1 MTTIKLSFRNI
12 KKSFKDYA
20 IYFFTLILGVA
31 IFYVFNSIESQTV
44 LLDVTNS
51 THKVIDLMTNM
62 LSGASVFVAFIL
74 GFLIIYASRFLIKRR
89 NKEFGIYMLLGM
101 SKRKISMILFF
112 ETILIGII
120 SLAVGLGLG
129 VLLSQ
134 LMSMLV
140 ANMFEADMT
149 KYEFIFSSQACIKT
163 IIYFGIM
170 YVIVML
176 FNTVNIGKCKLID
189 LIQTNKK
196 SEKVKMK
203 NPMLCTIVFIISA
216 IALGYAYYM
225 VTGGI
230 NETIKPPED
239 IFKPIV
245 IGAVS
250 TFFIFWSLSGLIL
263 KIVTSMKN
271 LYVKGLNTFT
281 FRQLSSKI
289 NSTVFSMTIISLML
303 FVTICV
309 LSSALS
315 LKNSMTAN
323 LDELAPAD
331 IQLEKRVLNEDWLDQ
346 GYNEEQIKNS
356 KLSIREILEKFD
368 FNIDSYLEESVEYN
382 LYQTEELTFGDT
394 LGDNWETIKNTYTS
408 LIPYNVPYNVADD
421 IMTISDYNK
430 VAKFYGNEEYT
441 INEDEYIIVADY
453 DSMIEIRNVA
463 LKDNQEI
470 TVFGHTL
477 KPKYNE
483 CQYGFVE
490 MASNHI
496 NSGIIIVPDD
506 IVDDNYI
513 VYNSIIGNY
522 YTDSLDE
529 QREIQEQIKNLVNN
543 PISLEYNL
551 PSINSKVD
559 ISEAS
564 IGTGALVTFLG
575 LYLGIVFLIA
585 SVAILALKEL
595 TESTDNKERY
605 NMLRKLGADEKMINK
620 SLFRQIAIFFMFPLL
635 IAIIHSIF
643 GITFCSYIIE
653 TFGNEQLLPSII
665 MTAIFIVVFYGGYFL
680 ITYLSSK
687 NIIKENR
694 NAREY

>member
-44 LLDVTNS
+44 LIEVTES
-51 THKVIDLMTNM
+51 TYEVIDMMTTM
-62 LSGASVFVAFIL
+62 ISAASVFVAFIL
-74 GFLIIYASRFLIKRR
+74 GFLIIYASRFLMKRR

-112 ETILIGII
+112 ETILIGVI
-120 SLAVGLGLG
+120 SLVVGLGLG
-129 VLLSQ
+129 ILLSQ

-149 KYEFIFSSQACIKT
+149 KYQFIFSQDACIKT
-163 IIYFGIM
+163 LIYFGIM

-176 FNTVNIGKCKLID
+176 FNAINVGKCKLID
-189 LIQTNKK
+189 LIQTSRK
-196 SEKVKMK
+196 SETVKMK
-203 NPMLCTIVFIISA
+203 NPLFCVIVFILAA

-225 VTGGI
+225 VTAGI
-230 NETIKPPED
+230 KESIKTPQD
-239 IFKPIV
+239 IIKPIV
-245 IGAVS
+245 IGTIS
-250 TFFIFWSLSGLIL
+250 TFLIFWSLSGLIL
-263 KIVTSMKN
+263 KAVMSMKN
-271 LYVKGLNTFT
+271 LYVKGLNAFT

-289 NSTVFSMTIISLML
+289 NTTVFSMTIISLML

-331 IQLEKRVLNEDWLDQ
+331 IQLTISVKDDDWLDQ
-346 GYNEEQIKNS
+346 GYNEKQIETS
-356 KLSIREILEKFD
+356 KLGVRKTLEAFD
-368 FNIDSYLEESVEYN
+368 FNIDDYFKEYVEYN
-382 LYQTEELTFGDT
+382 LYTTSSLTLGDT
-394 LGDNWETIKNTYTS
+394 LGSKINTVKMMYKS
-408 LIPYNVPYNVADD
+408 LIPYETPEQ
-421 IMTISDYNK
+421 IIKISDYNRI
-430 VAKFYGNEEYT
+430 AKLYGNKEYT
-441 INEDEYIIVADY
+441 LNENEYIIIADY
-453 DSMIEIRNVA
+453 DNMAQIRNVA
-463 LKDNQEI
+463 LKNNEKI
-470 TVFGHTL
+470 TVFNHEL
-477 KPKYNE
+477 VPKFDE

-490 MASNHI
+490 ISSSHI
-496 NSGIIIVPDD
+496 NSGIIVVPDD
-506 IVDDNYI
+506 IVEEDNI
-513 VYNSIIGNY
+513 AYNSIIGNY
-522 YTDSLDE
+522 YTDDLDE
-529 QREIQEQIKNLVNN
+529 QKGIQEQIKKLVKN
-543 PISLEYNL
+543 PLSAEYCL
-551 PSINSKVD
+551 PTVNSKSD

-564 IGTGALVTFLG
+564 IGIGALVTFLG

-605 NMLRKLGADEKMINK
+605 KMLRKLGADEKMINR
-620 SLFRQIAIFFMFPLL
+620 SLFRQIAIFFIFPLL

-653 TFGNEQLLPSII
+653 TFGNEQLLNSII
-665 MTAIFIVVFYGGYFL
+665 MTAIFIVVIYGGYFL
-680 ITYLSSK
+680 ITYFSSK
-687 NIIKENR
+687 NIIKEK
-694 NAREY
+694 

>member
-51 THKVIDLMTNM
+51 TYEVIDLMTNM

-170 YVIVML
+170 YAIVML

-203 NPMLCTIVFIISA
+203 NPMICTIVFIISA

-230 NETIKPPED
+230 NETIKTPED

-289 NSTVFSMTIISLML
+289 NTTVFSMTIISLML

-346 GYNEEQIKNS
+346 GYNEKQIKNS

-408 LIPYNVPYNVADD
+408 LIPYNVADD

-564 IGTGALVTFLG
+564 IGIGALVTFLG

-665 MTAIFIVVFYGGYFL
+665 MTAIFIVVIYGGYFL

>member
-44 LLDVTNS
+44 LLDVTES
-51 THKVIDLMTNM
+51 TYEVIGMMTTM
-62 LSGASVFVAFIL
+62 LSAASVFVAFIL

-129 VLLSQ
+129 ILLSQ

-149 KYEFIFSSQACIKT
+149 KYQFIFSQDACIKT
-163 IIYFGIM
+163 LIYFGIM

-176 FNTVNIGKCKLID
+176 FNAINVGKCKLID
-189 LIQTNKK
+189 LIQTSKK
-196 SEKVKMK
+196 SETIKLK
-203 NPMLCTIVFIISA
+203 NLLLCTVVFILSVV
-216 IALGYAYYM
+216 ALGYAYYM

-230 NETIKPPED
+230 NETIKTPED
-239 IFKPIV
+239 ILKPIV
-245 IGAVS
+245 IGAIS

-263 KIVTSMKN
+263 KIVMSMKN
-271 LYVKGLNTFT
+271 LYVKGLNAFT
-281 FRQLSSKI
+281 FRQVSSKI
-289 NSTVFSMTIISLML
+289 NTTVFSMTIISLML

-309 LSSALS
+309 LSSSLS

-331 IQLEKRVLNEDWLDQ
+331 IQLTISVKDDDWLDQ
-346 GYNEEQIKNS
+346 GYNEKQIANS
-356 KLSIREILEKFD
+356 KLGVRKTLEAFD
-368 FNIDSYLEESVEYN
+368 FNIDDYFKEYVEYN
-382 LYQTEELTFGDT
+382 SYRMEDFTFADS
-394 LGDNWETIKNTYTS
+394 LGDSLEYVKNNNTS
-408 LIPYNVPYNVADD
+408 MIPYNMPEEIVKL
-421 IMTISDYNK
+421 SDYNK
-430 VAKFYGNEEYT
+430 IARIYNNEEYT
-441 INEDEYIIVADY
+441 LNQDEYMIIADY
-453 DSMIEIRNVA
+453 DSMIAIRNIA
-463 LKDNQEI
+463 LEKGQELTI
-470 TVFGHTL
+470 FGHKL

-483 CQYGFVE
+483 CKDGFIE

-496 NSGIIIVPDD
+496 NSGVIVVPDE
-506 IVDDNYI
+506 IVDEQYLAF
-513 VYNSIIGNY
+513 NSIIGNY
-522 YTDSLDE
+522 YTDDLDE
-529 QREIQEQIKNLVNN
+529 QREIKEQILDLVKNPLSAEYCLPTVN
-543 PISLEYNL
+543 SR
-551 PSINSKVD
+551 VD

-564 IGTGALVTFLG
+564 IGLGALVTFLG

-605 NMLRKLGADEKMINK
+605 KMLRKLGADEKMINK

-635 IAIIHSIF
+635 VAIIHSIF
-643 GITFCSYIIE
+643 GIKFCSYIIS
-653 TFGNEQLLPSII
+653 TFGNEQLLNSII
-665 MTAIFIVVFYGGYFL
+665 MTAVFIVVIYGGYFL
-680 ITYLSSK
+680 ITYLCSK
-687 NIIKENR
+687 NIIKEK
-694 NAREY
+694 

>member
-44 LLDVTNS
+44 LLDITES
-51 THKVIDLMTNM
+51 TYDIIDTLINM

-74 GFLIIYASRFLIKRR
+74 GFLIIYASRFLMKRR

-129 VLLSQ
+129 VALSQ

-149 KYEFIFSSQACIKT
+149 RYEFIFSSDACIKT
-163 IIYFGIM
+163 LIYFGIM

-176 FNTVNIGKCKLID
+176 FNVINVGKCKLID
-189 LIQTNKK
+189 LIQTSKK
-196 SEKVKMK
+196 SETVKMK
-203 NPMLCTIVFIISA
+203 NPMLCTIVFILSA
-216 IALGYAYYM
+216 IALGYAYWL
-225 VTGGI
+225 VTGGV
-230 NETIKPPED
+230 NETVQTPDGIIKP
-239 IFKPIV
+239 II
-245 IGAVS
+245 IGAVA
-250 TFFIFWSLSGLIL
+250 TFFLFWSLSGLML
-263 KIVTSMKN
+263 KIVMGMKN

-281 FRQLSSKI
+281 LRQVSSKI
-289 NSTVFSMTIISLML
+289 NTTVFSMTIICLML

-309 LSSALS
+309 LSSSLS
-315 LKNSMTAN
+315 LKNSMTEN
-323 LDELAPAD
+323 LNALAPAD
-331 IQLEKRVLNEDWLDQ
+331 IQLSISVKDESWLDQ
-346 GYNEEQIKNS
+346 GYNEAQIENS
-356 KLSIREILEKFD
+356 KLGVRKTLEALGL
-368 FNIDSYLEESVEYN
+368 NIEDYLQESVEYN
-382 LYQTEELTFGDT
+382 SYRMDGLTFGDS
-394 LGDNWETIKNTYTS
+394 LGDSLEYIKNNSTS
-408 LIPYNVPYNVADD
+408 MIPYNMPEE

-430 VAKFYGNEEYT
+430 VARFYGNEEYT
-441 INEDEYIIVADY
+441 LADDEYIIIADY
-453 DSMIEIRNVA
+453 DAMIAIRNIA
-463 LKDNQEI
+463 LENNQELTI
-470 TVFGHTL
+470 FGHTL
-477 KPKYNE
+477 KPRYQE
-483 CQYGFVE
+483 CKYGFVE

-496 NSGIIIVPDD
+496 NSGIIIVPDA
-506 IVDDNYI
+506 V
-513 VYNSIIGNY
+513 VSGEERSYNSIIGNY

-529 QREIQEQIKNLVNN
+529 QREIQEQIKSLVKN
-543 PISLEYNL
+543 PLSVEYSLPNV
-551 PSINSKVD
+551 NSKVD

-564 IGTGALVTFLG
+564 IGLGALVTFLG

-605 NMLRKLGADEKMINK
+605 AMLRKLGADEKMINK

-635 IAIIHSIF
+635 VAIIHSIF
-643 GITFCSYIIE
+643 GITFCSYVIS

-665 MTAIFIVVFYGGYFL
+665 MTAIFIVVIYGGYFL
-680 ITYLSSK
+680 ITYFSSK
-687 NIIKENR
+687 NIIKER
-694 NAREY
+694 

>member
-51 THKVIDLMTNM
+51 THEVIDLMTNM

-230 NETIKPPED
+230 NETIKTPEN

-289 NSTVFSMTIISLML
+289 NTTVFSMTIISLML

-323 LDELAPAD
+323 LEELAPAD

-408 LIPYNVPYNVADD
+408 LIPYNVADD

-490 MASNHI
+490 MAGNHM

-564 IGTGALVTFLG
+564 IGIGALVTFLG

>member
-44 LLDVTNS
+44 LIDATES
-51 THKVIDLMTNM
+51 TYEIIDMMTTM
-62 LSGASVFVAFIL
+62 LSAASVFVAFIL
-74 GFLIIYASRFLIKRR
+74 GFLIIYASRFLMKRR

-101 SKRKISMILFF
+101 SKRKISMVLFF

-120 SLAVGLGLG
+120 SLVVGLGLG

-149 KYEFIFSSQACIKT
+149 KYQFIFSADSCIKT
-163 IIYFGIM
+163 LIYFGIM

-176 FNTVNIGKCKLID
+176 FNAINVGRCKLID
-189 LIQTNKK
+189 LLQTSRK
-196 SEKVKMK
+196 SETVKMK
-203 NPMLCTIVFIISA
+203 NPLLCVIVFILA
-216 IALGYAYYM
+216 VIALGYAYYM

-230 NETIKPPED
+230 NETIKTPQD
-239 IFKPIV
+239 ILKPIV
-245 IGAVS
+245 IGAIS

-263 KIVTSMKN
+263 KIVMNMKN
-271 LYVKGLNTFT
+271 LYVKGLNAFT
-281 FRQLSSKI
+281 FRQVSSKI
-289 NSTVFSMTIISLML
+289 NTTVFSMTIISLML

-331 IQLEKRVLNEDWLDQ
+331 IQLTISVKDDDWLDQ
-346 GYNEEQIKNS
+346 GYNEKQIENS
-356 KLSIREILEKFD
+356 KLGVRKTLEAFD
-368 FNIDSYLEESVEYN
+368 FNIDDYFKEYVEYN
-382 LYQTEELTFGDT
+382 SYRMDNFTFADS
-394 LGDNWETIKNTYTS
+394 LGDSLEYVKNNTTS
-408 LIPYNVPYNVADD
+408 MIPYNMSEE
-421 IMTISDYNK
+421 IIKLSDYNK
-430 VAKFYGNEEYT
+430 IARIYNNEEYT
-441 INEDEYIIVADY
+441 LNEDEYMIIADY
-453 DSMIEIRNVA
+453 DSMITIRNVA
-463 LKDNQEI
+463 LEDNQELTI
-470 TVFGHTL
+470 FGHTL

-483 CQYGFVE
+483 CKEGFVE

-496 NSGIIIVPDD
+496 NSGVIIVPDE
-506 IVDDNYI
+506 IVDEQYLAF
-513 VYNSIIGNY
+513 NSIIGNY
-522 YTDSLDE
+522 YTDSLEE
-529 QREIQEQIKNLVNN
+529 QRDIQEQLKNLINN
-543 PISLEYNL
+543 PLSVEYSL
-551 PSINSKVD
+551 PTINSRVD

-564 IGTGALVTFLG
+564 IGIGALVTFLG

-605 NMLRKLGADEKMINK
+605 KMLRKLGADEKMINR
-620 SLFRQIAIFFMFPLL
+620 SLFRQIAIFFIFPLL
-635 IAIIHSIF
+635 VAIIHSIF

-653 TFGNEQLLPSII
+653 TFGNEQLLNSII
-665 MTAIFIVVFYGGYFL
+665 MTAIFIVVIYGGYFL

-687 NIIKENR
+687 NIIKER
-694 NAREY
+694 

>member
-51 THKVIDLMTNM
+51 THEVIDLMTNM

-149 KYEFIFSSQACIKT
+149 KYEFIFSPDSCIKT
-163 IIYFGIM
+163 LIYFGIM

-176 FNTVNIGKCKLID
+176 FNAINVGKCKLID
-189 LIQTNKK
+189 LIQTSKK
-196 SEKVKMK
+196 SETIKLK
-203 NPMLCTIVFIISA
+203 NPLLCTVVFILSVV
-216 IALGYAYYM
+216 ALGYAYYM

-230 NETIKPPED
+230 NETLKTPED
-239 IFKPIV
+239 ILKPIV
-245 IGAVS
+245 IGAIS

-263 KIVTSMKN
+263 KIVMSMKN
-271 LYVKGLNTFT
+271 LYVKGLNAFT
-281 FRQLSSKI
+281 FRQVSSKI
-289 NSTVFSMTIISLML
+289 NTTVFSMTIISLML

-309 LSSALS
+309 LSSSLS

-331 IQLEKRVLNEDWLDQ
+331 IQLTISVKDDDWLDQ
-346 GYNEEQIKNS
+346 GYNEKQIANS
-356 KLSIREILEKFD
+356 KSGVRKTLEAFD
-368 FNIDSYLEESVEYN
+368 FNIDDYFKEYVEYN
-382 LYQTEELTFGDT
+382 SYRMEDFTFADS
-394 LGDNWETIKNTYTS
+394 LGDSLEYVKNNNTS
-408 LIPYNVPYNVADD
+408 MIPYNMPEEIVKL
-421 IMTISDYNK
+421 SDYNK
-430 VAKFYGNEEYT
+430 IARIYNNEEYT
-441 INEDEYIIVADY
+441 LNQDEYMIIADY
-453 DSMIEIRNVA
+453 DSMIAIRNIA
-463 LKDNQEI
+463 LEKGQELTI
-470 TVFGHTL
+470 FGHKL

-483 CQYGFVE
+483 CKDGFIE

-496 NSGIIIVPDD
+496 NSGVIVVPDE
-506 IVDDNYI
+506 IVDEQYLAF
-513 VYNSIIGNY
+513 NSIIGNY
-522 YTDSLDE
+522 YTDDLDE
-529 QREIQEQIKNLVNN
+529 QREIKEQILDLVKNPLSAEYCLPTVN
-543 PISLEYNL
+543 SR
-551 PSINSKVD
+551 VD

-564 IGTGALVTFLG
+564 IGLGALVTFLG

-605 NMLRKLGADEKMINK
+605 KMLRKLGADEKMINK

-643 GITFCSYIIE
+643 GIKFCSYIIS
-653 TFGNEQLLPSII
+653 TFGNEQLLNSII
-665 MTAIFIVVFYGGYFL
+665 MTAVFIVVIYGGYFL
-680 ITYLSSK
+680 ITYLCSK
-687 NIIKENR
+687 NIIKEK
-694 NAREY
+694 

>member
-44 LLDVTNS
+44 LLDITES
-51 THKVIDLMTNM
+51 TYDIIDTLSNM

-74 GFLIIYASRFLIKRR
+74 GFLIIYASRFLMKRR

-129 VLLSQ
+129 VALSQ

-149 KYEFIFSSQACIKT
+149 RYEFIFSSDACIKT
-163 IIYFGIM
+163 LIYFGIM

-176 FNTVNIGKCKLID
+176 FNVINVGKCKLID
-189 LIQTNKK
+189 LIQTSKK
-196 SEKVKMK
+196 SETVKMK
-203 NPMLCTIVFIISA
+203 NPMLCTIVFILSV
-216 IALGYAYYM
+216 IALGYAYWL
-225 VTGGI
+225 VTGGV
-230 NETIKPPED
+230 NETVQTPDGIIKP
-239 IFKPIV
+239 II
-245 IGAVS
+245 IGAVA
-250 TFFIFWSLSGLIL
+250 TFFLFWSLSGLML
-263 KIVTSMKN
+263 KIVMGMKN

-281 FRQLSSKI
+281 LRQVSSKI
-289 NSTVFSMTIISLML
+289 NTTVFSMTIICLML

-309 LSSALS
+309 LSSSLS
-315 LKNSMTAN
+315 LKNSMTEN
-323 LDELAPAD
+323 LNALAPAD
-331 IQLEKRVLNEDWLDQ
+331 IQLSISVKDESWLDQ
-346 GYNEEQIKNS
+346 GYNEAQIENS
-356 KLSIREILEKFD
+356 KLGVRKTLEAFGL
-368 FNIDSYLEESVEYN
+368 NIEDYLQESVEYN
-382 LYQTEELTFGDT
+382 SYRMDGLTFGDS
-394 LGDNWETIKNTYTS
+394 LGDSLEYIKSNTTS
-408 LIPYNVPYNVADD
+408 MIPYSMQEE

-430 VAKFYGNEEYT
+430 VARFYGNEEYT
-441 INEDEYIIVADY
+441 LADDEYIIIADY
-453 DSMIEIRNVA
+453 DAMIAIRNVA
-463 LKDNQEI
+463 LANNQELTI
-470 TVFGHTL
+470 FGHTL
-477 KPKYNE
+477 KPKYQE

-496 NSGIIIVPDD
+496 NSGIIIVPDA
-506 IVDDNYI
+506 V
-513 VYNSIIGNY
+513 VSGEERSYNSIIGNY
-522 YTDSLDE
+522 YTDSLDG
-529 QREIQEQIKNLVNN
+529 QREIQEQIKSLVKN
-543 PISLEYNL
+543 PLSVEYSLPNV
-551 PSINSKVD
+551 NSKVD

-564 IGTGALVTFLG
+564 IGLGALVTFLG

-605 NMLRKLGADEKMINK
+605 AMLRKLGADEKMINK

-635 IAIIHSIF
+635 VAIIHSIF
-643 GITFCSYIIE
+643 GITFCSYVIS

-665 MTAIFIVVFYGGYFL
+665 MTAIFIVVIYGGYFL
-680 ITYLSSK
+680 ITYFSSK
-687 NIIKENR
+687 NIIKER
-694 NAREY
+694 

>member
-51 THKVIDLMTNM
+51 THEVIDLMTKM

-289 NSTVFSMTIISLML
+289 NTTVFSMTIISLML

-408 LIPYNVPYNVADD
+408 LIPYNVADD

-564 IGTGALVTFLG
+564 IGIGALVTFLG

>member
-230 NETIKPPED
+230 NETIKTPEN

-289 NSTVFSMTIISLML
+289 NTTVFSMTIISLML

-408 LIPYNVPYNVADD
+408 LIPYNVADD

-490 MASNHI
+490 MAGNHM

-665 MTAIFIVVFYGGYFL
+665 MTAIFIVVIYGGYFL

>member
-44 LLDVTNS
+44 LIEVTES
-51 THKVIDLMTNM
+51 TYEVIDMMTTM
-62 LSGASVFVAFIL
+62 ISAASVFVAFIL
-74 GFLIIYASRFLIKRR
+74 GFLIIYASRFLMKRR

-120 SLAVGLGLG
+120 SLAVGLGFG

-149 KYEFIFSSQACIKT
+149 KYQFIFSQDACIKT
-163 IIYFGIM
+163 LIYFGIM

-176 FNTVNIGKCKLID
+176 FNAINVGKCKLID
-189 LIQTNKK
+189 LIQTSKK
-196 SEKVKMK
+196 SETIKLK
-203 NPMLCTIVFIISA
+203 NPLLCTVVFILSMV
-216 IALGYAYYM
+216 ALGYAYYM

-230 NETIKPPED
+230 NETVKTPED
-239 IFKPIV
+239 ILKPIV
-245 IGAVS
+245 IGAIS

-263 KIVTSMKN
+263 KIVMSMKN
-271 LYVKGLNTFT
+271 LYVKGLNAFT
-281 FRQLSSKI
+281 FRQVSSKI
-289 NSTVFSMTIISLML
+289 NTTVFSMTIISLML

-309 LSSALS
+309 LSSSLS

-331 IQLEKRVLNEDWLDQ
+331 IQLTISVKDDDWLDQ
-346 GYNEEQIKNS
+346 GYNEKQIENS
-356 KLSIREILEKFD
+356 KLGVRKTLEAFD
-368 FNIDSYLEESVEYN
+368 FNIDDYFKEYVEYN
-382 LYQTEELTFGDT
+382 LYTTSSLTLGDT
-394 LGDNWETIKNTYTS
+394 LGSKINTVKMMYKS
-408 LIPYNVPYNVADD
+408 LIPYETPEQ
-421 IMTISDYNK
+421 IIKISDYNRI
-430 VAKFYGNEEYT
+430 AKLYGNKEYT
-441 INEDEYIIVADY
+441 LNENEYIIIADY
-453 DSMIEIRNVA
+453 DNMAQIRNVA
-463 LKDNQEI
+463 LKNNEKI
-470 TVFGHTL
+470 TVFNHEL
-477 KPKYNE
+477 VPKFDE

-490 MASNHI
+490 ISSSHI
-496 NSGIIIVPDD
+496 NSGIIVVPDD
-506 IVDDNYI
+506 IVEEDNI
-513 VYNSIIGNY
+513 AYNSIIGNY
-522 YTDSLDE
+522 YTDDLDE
-529 QREIQEQIKNLVNN
+529 QKGIQEQIKKLVKN
-543 PISLEYNL
+543 PLSAEYCL
-551 PSINSKVD
+551 PTVNSKSD

-564 IGTGALVTFLG
+564 IGIGALVTFLG

-605 NMLRKLGADEKMINK
+605 KMLRKLGADEKMINR
-620 SLFRQIAIFFMFPLL
+620 SLFRQIAIFFIFPLL

-653 TFGNEQLLPSII
+653 TFGNEQLLNSII
-665 MTAIFIVVFYGGYFL
+665 MTAIFIVVIYGGYFL
-680 ITYLSSK
+680 ITYFSSK
-687 NIIKENR
+687 NIIKEK
-694 NAREY
+694 

>member
-44 LLDVTNS
+44 LLDVTES
-51 THKVIDLMTNM
+51 TYEVIGMMTTM
-62 LSGASVFVAFIL
+62 LSAASVFVAFIL

-140 ANMFEADMT
+140 SNMFEADMT
-149 KYEFIFSSQACIKT
+149 KYQFIFSQDACIKT
-163 IIYFGIM
+163 LIYFGIM

-176 FNTVNIGKCKLID
+176 FNAISVGKCKLID
-189 LIQTNKK
+189 LIQTSKK
-196 SEKVKMK
+196 SETIKLK
-203 NPMLCTIVFIISA
+203 NPLLCTVVFILSVV
-216 IALGYAYYM
+216 ALGYAYYM

-230 NETIKPPED
+230 NETVKTPED
-239 IFKPIV
+239 ILKPIV
-245 IGAVS
+245 IGAIS

-263 KIVTSMKN
+263 KIVMSMKN
-271 LYVKGLNTFT
+271 LYVKGLNAFT
-281 FRQLSSKI
+281 FRQVSSKI
-289 NSTVFSMTIISLML
+289 NTTVFSMTIISLML

-309 LSSALS
+309 LSSSLS

-331 IQLEKRVLNEDWLDQ
+331 IQLTISVKDDDWLDQ
-346 GYNEEQIKNS
+346 GYNESQIENS
-356 KLSIREILEKFD
+356 KLGVRKTLEAFD
-368 FNIDSYLEESVEYN
+368 FNIDDYFKEYVEYN
-382 LYQTEELTFGDT
+382 SYRMEDFTFADS
-394 LGDNWETIKNTYTS
+394 LGDSLEYVKNNNTS
-408 LIPYNVPYNVADD
+408 MIPYNMPEE
-421 IMTISDYNK
+421 IIKLSDYNK
-430 VAKFYGNEEYT
+430 IAKIYNNEEYT
-441 INEDEYIIVADY
+441 LNQDEYMIIADY
-453 DSMIEIRNVA
+453 DSMIAIRDIA
-463 LKDNQEI
+463 LEKGQELTI
-470 TVFGHTL
+470 FGHKL

-483 CQYGFVE
+483 CKDGFIE

-496 NSGIIIVPDD
+496 NSGVIVVPDE
-506 IVDDNYI
+506 IVDEQYLAF
-513 VYNSIIGNY
+513 NSIIGNY
-522 YTDSLDE
+522 YTDDLDE
-529 QREIQEQIKNLVNN
+529 QREIKEQILDLVKNPLSAEYCLPTVN
-543 PISLEYNL
+543 SR
-551 PSINSKVD
+551 VD

-564 IGTGALVTFLG
+564 IGLGALVTFLG

-605 NMLRKLGADEKMINK
+605 KMLRKLGADEKMINK

-643 GITFCSYIIE
+643 GIKFCSYIIS
-653 TFGNEQLLPSII
+653 TFGNEQLLNSII
-665 MTAIFIVVFYGGYFL
+665 MTAVFIVVIYGGYFL
-680 ITYLSSK
+680 ITYLCSK
-687 NIIKENR
+687 NIIKEK
-694 NAREY
+694 

>member
-44 LLDVTNS
+44 LIEVTES
-51 THKVIDLMTNM
+51 TYEVIDMMTTM
-62 LSGASVFVAFIL
+62 ISAASVFVAFIL
-74 GFLIIYASRFLIKRR
+74 GFLIIYASRFLMKRR

-149 KYEFIFSSQACIKT
+149 KYQFIFSADSCIKT
-163 IIYFGIM
+163 LIYFGIM

-176 FNTVNIGKCKLID
+176 FNAINVGKCKLID
-189 LIQTNKK
+189 LIQTSRK
-196 SEKVKMK
+196 SETVKMK
-203 NPMLCTIVFIISA
+203 NPLFCVIVFILAA

-225 VTGGI
+225 VTAGI
-230 NETIKPPED
+230 KESIKTPQD
-239 IFKPIV
+239 IIKPIV
-245 IGAVS
+245 IGTIS
-250 TFFIFWSLSGLIL
+250 TFLIFWSLSGLIL
-263 KIVTSMKN
+263 KAVMSMKN
-271 LYVKGLNTFT
+271 LYVKGLNAFT
-281 FRQLSSKI
+281 FRQVSSKI
-289 NSTVFSMTIISLML
+289 NTTVFSMTIISLML

-315 LKNSMTAN
+315 LKNSMAAN

-331 IQLEKRVLNEDWLDQ
+331 IQLTISVKDDDWLDQ
-346 GYNEEQIKNS
+346 GYNEKQIENS
-356 KLSIREILEKFD
+356 KLGVRKTLEAFD
-368 FNIDSYLEESVEYN
+368 FNIDDYFKEYVEYN
-382 LYQTEELTFGDT
+382 LYTTSSLTLGDT
-394 LGDNWETIKNTYTS
+394 LGSKINTVKMMYKS
-408 LIPYNVPYNVADD
+408 LIPYETPEQ
-421 IMTISDYNK
+421 IIKISDYNRI
-430 VAKFYGNEEYT
+430 AKLYGNKEYT
-441 INEDEYIIVADY
+441 LNENEYMIIADY
-453 DSMIEIRNVA
+453 DNMAQIRNIA
-463 LKDNQEI
+463 LKNNEKI
-470 TVFGHTL
+470 TVFDHEL
-477 KPKYNE
+477 VPKFDE

-490 MASNHI
+490 ISSSHI
-496 NSGIIIVPDD
+496 NSGIIVVPDD
-506 IVDDNYI
+506 IVEEDNI
-513 VYNSIIGNY
+513 AYNSIIGNY
-522 YTDSLDE
+522 YTDDLEE
-529 QREIQEQIKNLVNN
+529 QKGIQEQIKKLVKN
-543 PISLEYNL
+543 PLSAEYCL
-551 PSINSKVD
+551 PTVNSKSD

-564 IGTGALVTFLG
+564 IGIGALVTFLG

-605 NMLRKLGADEKMINK
+605 KMLRKLGADEKMINR
-620 SLFRQIAIFFMFPLL
+620 SLFRQIAIFFIFPLL

-643 GITFCSYIIE
+643 GIKFCSYIIS
-653 TFGNEQLLPSII
+653 TFGNEQLLNSII
-665 MTAIFIVVFYGGYFL
+665 MTAVFIVVIYGGYFL
-680 ITYLSSK
+680 ITYLCSK
-687 NIIKENR
+687 NIIKEK
-694 NAREY
+694 

>member
-51 THKVIDLMTNM
+51 THEVIDLMTNM

-230 NETIKPPED
+230 NETIKTPED

-289 NSTVFSMTIISLML
+289 NTTVFSMTIISLML

-408 LIPYNVPYNVADD
+408 LIPYNVADD

-564 IGTGALVTFLG
+564 IGIGALVTFLG

-605 NMLRKLGADEKMINK
+605 NMLRKLGADEKTINK

>member
-44 LLDVTNS
+44 LLDVTES
-51 THKVIDLMTNM
+51 TYEGIDMMTTM
-62 LSGASVFVAFIL
+62 LSAVSVFVAFIL

-230 NETIKPPED
+230 NETIKTPED

-289 NSTVFSMTIISLML
+289 NTTVFSMTIISLML

-408 LIPYNVPYNVADD
+408 LIPYNVADD

-564 IGTGALVTFLG
+564 IGIGALVTFLG

-665 MTAIFIVVFYGGYFL
+665 MTAIFIVVIYGGYFL

>member
-44 LLDVTNS
+44 LLDVTES
-51 THKVIDLMTNM
+51 TYEVIGMMTTM
-62 LSGASVFVAFIL
+62 LSAASVFVAFIL

-149 KYEFIFSSQACIKT
+149 KYQFIFSQDACIKT
-163 IIYFGIM
+163 LIYFGIM

-176 FNTVNIGKCKLID
+176 FNAINVGKCKLID
-189 LIQTNKK
+189 LIQTSKK
-196 SEKVKMK
+196 SETIKLK
-203 NPMLCTIVFIISA
+203 NPLLCTVVFILSA

-230 NETIKPPED
+230 NETVKTPED
-239 IFKPIV
+239 ILKPIV
-245 IGAVS
+245 IGAIS

-263 KIVTSMKN
+263 KIVMSMKN
-271 LYVKGLNTFT
+271 LYVKGLNAFT
-281 FRQLSSKI
+281 FRQVSSKI
-289 NSTVFSMTIISLML
+289 NTTVFSMTIISLML

-309 LSSALS
+309 LSSSLS

-331 IQLEKRVLNEDWLDQ
+331 IQLTISVKDDDWLDQ
-346 GYNEEQIKNS
+346 GYNEKQIENS
-356 KLSIREILEKFD
+356 KLGVRKTLEAFD
-368 FNIDSYLEESVEYN
+368 FNIDDYFKEYIEYN
-382 LYQTEELTFGDT
+382 SYRMEDFTFADS
-394 LGDNWETIKNTYTS
+394 LGDSLEYVKNNNTS
-408 LIPYNVPYNVADD
+408 MIPYNMPEE
-421 IMTISDYNK
+421 IIKLSDYNK
-430 VAKFYGNEEYT
+430 IARIYNNEEYT
-441 INEDEYIIVADY
+441 LNEDEYMIIADY
-453 DSMIEIRNVA
+453 DSMIAIRNVA
-463 LKDNQEI
+463 LEKGQELTI
-470 TVFGHTL
+470 FGHKL

-483 CQYGFVE
+483 CKDGFIE

-496 NSGIIIVPDD
+496 NSGVIVVPDE
-506 IVDDNYI
+506 IVDEQFLAF
-513 VYNSIIGNY
+513 NSIIGNY
-522 YTDSLDE
+522 YTDNLDE
-529 QREIQEQIKNLVNN
+529 QREIKEQILDLVEN
-543 PISLEYNL
+543 PLSAEYCL
-551 PSINSKVD
+551 PTVNSRVD

-564 IGTGALVTFLG
+564 IGLGALVTFLG

-605 NMLRKLGADEKMINK
+605 KMLRKLGADEKMINK

-643 GITFCSYIIE
+643 GIKFCSYIIS
-653 TFGNEQLLPSII
+653 TFGNEQLLNSII
-665 MTAIFIVVFYGGYFL
+665 MTAVFIVVIYGGYFI
-680 ITYLSSK
+680 ITYLCSK
-687 NIIKENR
+687 NIIKEK
-694 NAREY
+694 

>member
-44 LLDVTNS
+44 LIEVTES
-51 THKVIDLMTNM
+51 TYEIIDLMTNM
-62 LSGASVFVAFIL
+62 LSATSVFVAFIL

-101 SKRKISMILFF
+101 SKRNISMILFF

-120 SLAVGLGLG
+120 SLVVGLGVG
-129 VLLSQ
+129 IILSQ

-149 KYEFIFSSQACIKT
+149 KYEFIFSGDACIKT
-163 IIYFGIM
+163 IVYFGIM
-170 YVIVML
+170 YTIVML
-176 FNTVNIGKCKLID
+176 FNTINVGKCKLID

-196 SEKVKMK
+196 SETIKMK
-203 NPMLCTIVFIISA
+203 NPVICTIVFIISA

-230 NETIKPPED
+230 NETIKTSKD
-239 IFKPIV
+239 IIKPII

-263 KIVTSMKN
+263 KIVMSMKN
-271 LYVKGLNTFT
+271 LYTRGLNTFT
-281 FRQLSSKI
+281 LRQVSSKI
-289 NSTVFSMTIISLML
+289 NTTVFSMTIISLML

-309 LSSALS
+309 LSSSLS

-331 IQLEKRVLNEDWLDQ
+331 IQLSKRVLNEDWLDQ
-346 GYNEEQIKNS
+346 GYNEEQIRNS
-356 KLSIREILEKFD
+356 KLSIREILEKFN

-382 LYQTEELTFGDT
+382 LYQTEDLTFGDT
-394 LGDNWETIKNTYTS
+394 LGDSLETIKNTYTS
-408 LIPYNVPYNVADD
+408 LIPYNIADD

-430 VAKFYGNEEYT
+430 IAKFYGNEEYT
-441 INEDEYIIVADY
+441 LNEDEYLIVADY
-453 DSMIEIRNVA
+453 DSMIDIRNVA
-463 LKDNQEI
+463 LKNNQEI

-477 KPKYNE
+477 KPKYKE

-496 NSGIIIVPDD
+496 NSGIIIIPDNVAD
-506 IVDDNYI
+506 KYYI
-513 VYNSIIGNY
+513 AYNSVIGNY
-522 YTDSLDE
+522 YTNSLEE
-529 QREIQEQIKNLVNN
+529 QREIQEQIKNLSNN
-543 PISLEYNL
+543 PLTSQYNL
-551 PSINSKVD
+551 PSINSRVD

-564 IGTGALVTFLG
+564 IGIGALVTFLG

-605 NMLRKLGADEKMINK
+605 KMLRKLGADEKMINK

-643 GITFCSYIIE
+643 GITFCSYIIS

-665 MTAIFIVVFYGGYFL
+665 MTAIFIVVIYGGYFL
-680 ITYLSSK
+680 ITYLCSK
-687 NIIKENR
+687 NIIKEN
-694 NAREY
+694 

>member
-44 LLDVTNS
+44 LIEVTEN
-51 THKVIDLMTNM
+51 TYEVIDMMTTM
-62 LSGASVFVAFIL
+62 ISAASVFVAFIL
-74 GFLIIYASRFLIKRR
+74 GFLIIYASRFLMKRR

-112 ETILIGII
+112 ETILIGVI
-120 SLAVGLGLG
+120 SLVVGLGLG
-129 VLLSQ
+129 ILLSQ

-149 KYEFIFSSQACIKT
+149 KYQFIFSSDACIKT
-163 IIYFGIM
+163 LIYFGIM

-176 FNTVNIGKCKLID
+176 FNAINVGKCKLID
-189 LIQTNKK
+189 LIQTSRK
-196 SEKVKMK
+196 SETVKMK
-203 NPMLCTIVFIISA
+203 NPLLCVIVFILAA

-225 VTGGI
+225 VTAGI
-230 NETIKPPED
+230 KESIKTPQD
-239 IFKPIV
+239 IIKPIV
-245 IGAVS
+245 IGTIS
-250 TFFIFWSLSGLIL
+250 TFLIFWSLSGLIL
-263 KIVTSMKN
+263 KAVMSMKN
-271 LYVKGLNTFT
+271 LYVKGLNAFT
-281 FRQLSSKI
+281 FRQVSSKI
-289 NSTVFSMTIISLML
+289 NTTVFSMTIISLML

-331 IQLEKRVLNEDWLDQ
+331 IQLTISVKDDDWLDQ
-346 GYNEEQIKNS
+346 GYNEKQIENS
-356 KLSIREILEKFD
+356 KLGVRKTLEAFN
-368 FNIDSYLEESVEYN
+368 FNIDDYFKEYVEYN
-382 LYQTEELTFGDT
+382 LYTTSSLTLGDT
-394 LGDNWETIKNTYTS
+394 LGSKINTVKMMYKS
-408 LIPYNVPYNVADD
+408 LIPYETPEQ
-421 IMTISDYNK
+421 IIKISDYNRI
-430 VAKFYGNEEYT
+430 AKLYGNKEYT
-441 INEDEYIIVADY
+441 LNENEYMIIADY
-453 DSMIEIRNVA
+453 DNMAQIRNVA
-463 LKDNQEI
+463 LKNNEKI
-470 TVFGHTL
+470 TVFNHEL
-477 KPKYNE
+477 VPKFDE

-490 MASNHI
+490 ISSSHI
-496 NSGIIIVPDD
+496 NSGIIVVPDD
-506 IVDDNYI
+506 IVEEDNI
-513 VYNSIIGNY
+513 AYNSIIGNY
-522 YTDSLDE
+522 YTDDLDE
-529 QREIQEQIKNLVNN
+529 QKEIQEQIKNLVNN
-543 PISLEYNL
+543 PLSAEYCL
-551 PSINSKVD
+551 PTVNSKSD

-564 IGTGALVTFLG
+564 IGIGALVTFLG

-605 NMLRKLGADEKMINK
+605 KMLRKLGADEKMINR
-620 SLFRQIAIFFMFPLL
+620 SLFRQIAIFFIFPLL

-653 TFGNEQLLPSII
+653 TFGNEQLLNSII
-665 MTAIFIVVFYGGYFL
+665 MTAIFIVVIYGGYFL

-687 NIIKENR
+687 NIIKEK
-694 NAREY
+694 

>member
-51 THKVIDLMTNM
+51 THEVIDLMTNM

-120 SLAVGLGLG
+120 SLAVGLGIG

-163 IIYFGIM
+163 IVYFGIM
-170 YVIVML
+170 YAIVML

-203 NPMLCTIVFIISA
+203 NPMICTIVFIISA

-289 NSTVFSMTIISLML
+289 NTTVFSMTIISLML

-408 LIPYNVPYNVADD
+408 LIPYNVADD

-490 MASNHI
+490 MACNHM

-564 IGTGALVTFLG
+564 IGIGALVTFLG

>member
-44 LLDVTNS
+44 LIEVTES
-51 THKVIDLMTNM
+51 TYEVIDMMTTM
-62 LSGASVFVAFIL
+62 ISAASVFVAFIL
-74 GFLIIYASRFLIKRR
+74 GFLIIYASRFLMKRR

-112 ETILIGII
+112 ETILIGVI
-120 SLAVGLGLG
+120 SLVVGLGLG
-129 VLLSQ
+129 ILLSQ

-149 KYEFIFSSQACIKT
+149 KYQFIFSADSCIKT
-163 IIYFGIM
+163 LIYFGIM

-176 FNTVNIGKCKLID
+176 FNAINVGRCKLID
-189 LIQTNKK
+189 LIQTSKK
-196 SEKVKMK
+196 SETVKMK
-203 NPMLCTIVFIISA
+203 NPLLCTIVFIISA

-230 NETIKPPED
+230 NETVKTPED
-239 IFKPIV
+239 ILKPIV
-245 IGAVS
+245 IGAIS

-263 KIVTSMKN
+263 KAVMTMKN

-281 FRQLSSKI
+281 FRQVSSKI
-289 NSTVFSMTIISLML
+289 NTTVFSMTIISLML

-309 LSSALS
+309 LSSSLS

-331 IQLEKRVLNEDWLDQ
+331 IQLTISVKDDDWLDQ
-346 GYNEEQIKNS
+346 GYNEKQIENS
-356 KLSIREILEKFD
+356 KLGVRKNLEALN
-368 FNIDSYLEESVEYN
+368 FNIDNYFNESVEYN
-382 LYQTEELTFGDT
+382 IYRTKDLVFDDT
-394 LGDNWETIKNTYTS
+394 LGDSKKEVEESYLTS
-408 LIPYNVPYNVADD
+408 MIPYSVEEM
-421 IMTISDYNK
+421 IMTISDYNN
-430 VAKFYGNEEYT
+430 VAKIYNNEQYTLNDNEYM
-441 INEDEYIIVADY
+441 IIADY
-453 DSMIEIRNVA
+453 DSMVQIRNIA
-463 LKDNQEI
+463 LKNNEEI

-483 CQYGFVE
+483 CKDGFVD
-490 MASNHI
+490 MSS
-496 NSGIIIVPDD
+496 SGIIVIPDNV
-506 IVDDNYI
+506 VDENYKA
-513 VYNSIIGNY
+513 YNSIIGNY
-522 YTDSLDE
+522 KTESMDE
-529 QREIQEQIKNLVNN
+529 QRNIEETIKGLINN
-543 PISLEYNL
+543 PLSEQYNL
-551 PSINSKVD
+551 PTINTRLD

-564 IGTGALVTFLG
+564 IGLGALVTFLG

-605 NMLRKLGADEKMINK
+605 KMLRKLGADEKMINK

-635 IAIIHSIF
+635 VAIIHSIF
-643 GITFCSYIIE
+643 GIKFCSYIIS
-653 TFGNEQLLPSII
+653 TFGNEQLLNSII
-665 MTAIFIVVFYGGYFL
+665 MTAVFIVVIYGGYFL
-680 ITYLSSK
+680 ITYLCSK
-687 NIIKENR
+687 NIIKEK
-694 NAREY
+694 

>member
-51 THKVIDLMTNM
+51 TYEVIDLMTNM

-101 SKRKISMILFF
+101 SKRRISMILFF

-120 SLAVGLGLG
+120 SLAVGLGIG

-163 IIYFGIM
+163 IVYFGIM

-176 FNTVNIGKCKLID
+176 FNTINVGKCKLID

-196 SEKVKMK
+196 SETVKMK

-230 NETIKPPED
+230 NETVKTPED

-263 KIVTSMKN
+263 KIVTSIKN

-289 NSTVFSMTIISLML
+289 NTTVFSMTIISLML

-331 IQLEKRVLNEDWLDQ
+331 IQLEKRVLNEEWLDQ

-356 KLSIREILEKFD
+356 KLSIREILEKYD

-382 LYQTEELTFGDT
+382 LYQTEDLTFGDT
-394 LGDNWETIKNTYTS
+394 LGDSWKTIKNTYTS
-408 LIPYNVPYNVADD
+408 LIPYNVADD

-463 LKDNQEI
+463 LKNNQEI

-477 KPKYNE
+477 KPKYKE

-496 NSGIIIVPDD
+496 NSGIIIVPDNV
-506 IVDDNYI
+506 VDDNYI
-513 VYNSIIGNY
+513 AYNSVIGNY

-529 QREIQEQIKNLVNN
+529 QREIQEQIKNLINN
-543 PISLEYNL
+543 PISIEYNL

-564 IGTGALVTFLG
+564 IGLGALVTFLG

-635 IAIIHSIF
+635 VAIIHSIF
-643 GITFCSYIIE
+643 GIAFCSYVIS
-653 TFGNEQLLPSII
+653 TFGNEKLLPSII
-665 MTAIFIVVFYGGYFL
+665 MTAIFIVVIYGGYFL
-680 ITYLSSK
+680 ITYLCSK

>member
-1 MTTIKLSFRNI
+1 MTTIKLSLRNI

-44 LLDVTNS
+44 LLDITES
-51 THKVIDLMTNM
+51 TYDIIDTLSNM

-74 GFLIIYASRFLIKRR
+74 GFLIIYASRFLMKRR

-129 VLLSQ
+129 VALSQ

-149 KYEFIFSSQACIKT
+149 RYEFIFSSDACIKT
-163 IIYFGIM
+163 LIYFGIM

-176 FNTVNIGKCKLID
+176 FNVINVGKCKLID
-189 LIQTNKK
+189 LIQTSKK
-196 SEKVKMK
+196 SETVKMK
-203 NPMLCTIVFIISA
+203 NPMLCTIVFIISV
-216 IALGYAYYM
+216 IALGYAYYL
-225 VTGGI
+225 VTGGV
-230 NETIKPPED
+230 NETVQTPDGIIKP
-239 IFKPIV
+239 II
-245 IGAVS
+245 IGAVA
-250 TFFIFWSLSGLIL
+250 TFFLFWSLSGLML
-263 KIVTSMKN
+263 KIVMGMKN

-281 FRQLSSKI
+281 LRQVSSKI
-289 NSTVFSMTIISLML
+289 NTTVFSMTIICLML

-315 LKNSMTAN
+315 LKASMTAN
-323 LDELAPAD
+323 LNELAPAD
-331 IQLEKRVLNEDWLDQ
+331 IQLSISVKDESWLDQ
-346 GYNEEQIKNS
+346 GYNEAQIENS
-356 KLSIREILEKFD
+356 KLGVRKTLEAFSI
-368 FNIDSYLEESVEYN
+368 NIDDYLQESVEYN
-382 LYQTEELTFGDT
+382 SYRMDDLTFGDS
-394 LGDNWETIKNTYTS
+394 LGDSLEYIKNNTTS
-408 LIPYNVPYNVADD
+408 MIPYNMQEE
-421 IMTISDYNK
+421 IMTISDYNEL
-430 VAKFYGNEEYT
+430 ASFYGNEEYT
-441 INEDEYIIVADY
+441 LADDEYIIIADY
-453 DSMIEIRNVA
+453 DAMIAIRNVA
-463 LKDNQEI
+463 LANNQELTI
-470 TVFGHTL
+470 FGHTL
-477 KPKYNE
+477 KPKYQE

-496 NSGIIIVPDD
+496 NSGIIIVPDA
-506 IVDDNYI
+506 V
-513 VYNSIIGNY
+513 VSGEERSYNSIIGNY

-529 QREIQEQIKNLVNN
+529 QREIQEQIKSLVKN
-543 PISLEYNL
+543 PLSVEYSLPNV
-551 PSINSKVD
+551 NSKVD

-564 IGTGALVTFLG
+564 IGLGALVTFLG

-605 NMLRKLGADEKMINK
+605 AMLRKLGADEKMINK

-635 IAIIHSIF
+635 VAIIHSIF
-643 GITFCSYIIE
+643 GITFCSYVIS

-665 MTAIFIVVFYGGYFL
+665 MTAIFIVVIYGGYFL
-680 ITYLSSK
+680 ITYFSSK
-687 NIIKENR
+687 NIIKER
-694 NAREY
+694 

>member
-51 THKVIDLMTNM
+51 THEVIDLMTNM

-216 IALGYAYYM
+216 IALGHAYYM

-230 NETIKPPED
+230 NERIKPPED

-289 NSTVFSMTIISLML
+289 NTTVFSMTIISLML

-408 LIPYNVPYNVADD
+408 LIPYNVADD

-564 IGTGALVTFLG
+564 IGIGALVTFLG

>member
-44 LLDVTNS
+44 LLDVTES
-51 THKVIDLMTNM
+51 TYEVIGMMTTM
-62 LSGASVFVAFIL
+62 LSAASVFVAFIL

-129 VLLSQ
+129 ILLSQ

-149 KYEFIFSSQACIKT
+149 KYQFIFSQDACIKT
-163 IIYFGIM
+163 LIYFGIM

-176 FNTVNIGKCKLID
+176 FNAINVGKCKLID
-189 LIQTNKK
+189 LIQTSKK
-196 SEKVKMK
+196 SETIKLK
-203 NPMLCTIVFIISA
+203 NLLLCTVVFILSVV
-216 IALGYAYYM
+216 ALGYAYYM

-230 NETIKPPED
+230 NETVKTPED
-239 IFKPIV
+239 ILKPIV
-245 IGAVS
+245 IGAIS

-263 KIVTSMKN
+263 KIVMGMKN
-271 LYVKGLNTFT
+271 LYVKGLNAFT
-281 FRQLSSKI
+281 FRQVSSKI
-289 NSTVFSMTIISLML
+289 NTTVFSMTIISLML

-309 LSSALS
+309 LSSSLS

-331 IQLEKRVLNEDWLDQ
+331 IQLTISVKDDDWLNQ
-346 GYNEEQIKNS
+346 GYNEKQIANS
-356 KLSIREILEKFD
+356 KLGVRKNLEALN
-368 FNIDSYLEESVEYN
+368 FNIDNYFNESVEYN
-382 LYQTEELTFGDT
+382 IYRTEDLVFDDT
-394 LGDNWETIKNTYTS
+394 LGDSKKEVEESYLTS
-408 LIPYNVPYNVADD
+408 MIPYSVEEM
-421 IMTISDYNK
+421 IMTVSDYNN
-430 VAKFYGNEEYT
+430 VAKIYNNEEYSLND
-441 INEDEYIIVADY
+441 NEYMIVADY
-453 DSMIEIRNVA
+453 DSMVQIRNIA
-463 LKDNQEI
+463 LKNNEEI

-483 CQYGFVE
+483 CKDGFVD
-490 MASNHI
+490 MSSNHI
-496 NSGIIIVPDD
+496 NSGIIVIPDNV
-506 IVDDNYI
+506 VDENYKA
-513 VYNSIIGNY
+513 YNSIIGNY
-522 YTDSLDE
+522 KTESVDE
-529 QREIQEQIKNLVNN
+529 QRKIEEIIKGLINN
-543 PISLEYNL
+543 PLSEQYNL
-551 PSINSKVD
+551 PTINTRLD

-564 IGTGALVTFLG
+564 IGLGALVTFLG

-605 NMLRKLGADEKMINK
+605 KMLRKLGADEKMINK

-635 IAIIHSIF
+635 VAIIHSIF
-643 GITFCSYIIE
+643 GIKFCSYIIS
-653 TFGNEQLLPSII
+653 TFGNEQLLNSII
-665 MTAIFIVVFYGGYFL
+665 MTAVFIVVIYGGYFL
-680 ITYLSSK
+680 ITYLCSK
-687 NIIKENR
+687 NIIKEK
-694 NAREY
+694 

>member
-44 LLDVTNS
+44 LLDVTES
-51 THKVIDLMTNM
+51 TYEVIGMMTTM
-62 LSGASVFVAFIL
+62 LSAASVFVAFIL

-149 KYEFIFSSQACIKT
+149 KYEFIFSQDACIKT
-163 IIYFGIM
+163 LIYFGIM

-176 FNTVNIGKCKLID
+176 FNAINVGKCKLID
-189 LIQTNKK
+189 LIQTSKK
-196 SEKVKMK
+196 SETIKLK
-203 NPMLCTIVFIISA
+203 NPLLCTVVFILSA

-230 NETIKPPED
+230 NQTIKTPED
-239 IFKPIV
+239 ILKPIV
-245 IGAVS
+245 IGAIS

-263 KIVTSMKN
+263 KIVMSMKN
-271 LYVKGLNTFT
+271 LYVKGLNAFT

-289 NSTVFSMTIISLML
+289 NTTVFSMTIISLML

-331 IQLEKRVLNEDWLDQ
+331 IQLTISVKDDDWLDQ
-346 GYNEEQIKNS
+346 GYNEKQIENS
-356 KLSIREILEKFD
+356 KLGVRKTLEAFD
-368 FNIDSYLEESVEYN
+368 FNIDDYFKEYVEYN
-382 LYQTEELTFGDT
+382 LYTTSSLTLGDT
-394 LGDNWETIKNTYTS
+394 LGSKINTVKMMYKS
-408 LIPYNVPYNVADD
+408 LIPYETPEQ
-421 IMTISDYNK
+421 IIKISDYNRI
-430 VAKFYGNEEYT
+430 AKLYGNKEYT
-441 INEDEYIIVADY
+441 LNENEYIIIADY
-453 DSMIEIRNVA
+453 DNMAQIRNVA
-463 LKDNQEI
+463 LKNNEKI
-470 TVFGHTL
+470 TVFNHEL
-477 KPKYNE
+477 VPKFDE

-490 MASNHI
+490 ISSSHI
-496 NSGIIIVPDD
+496 NSGIIVVPDD
-506 IVDDNYI
+506 IVEEDNI
-513 VYNSIIGNY
+513 AYNSIIGNY
-522 YTDSLDE
+522 YTDDLDE
-529 QREIQEQIKNLVNN
+529 QKGIQEQIKNLVKN
-543 PISLEYNL
+543 PLSAEYCL
-551 PSINSKVD
+551 PTVNSKSD

-564 IGTGALVTFLG
+564 IGIGALVTFLG

-605 NMLRKLGADEKMINK
+605 KMLRKLGADEKMINR
-620 SLFRQIAIFFMFPLL
+620 SLFRQIAIFFIFPLL

-653 TFGNEQLLPSII
+653 TFGNEQLLNSII
-665 MTAIFIVVFYGGYFL
+665 MTAIFIVVIYGGYFL
-680 ITYLSSK
+680 ITYFSSK
-687 NIIKENR
+687 NIIKEK
-694 NAREY
+694 

>member
-31 IFYVFNSIESQTV
+31 IFYVFNSIESQAV
-44 LLDVTNS
+44 LLDVTES
-51 THKVIDLMTNM
+51 TYDIIEMMTTM

-74 GFLIIYASRFLIKRR
+74 GFLIIYASRFLMKRR

-120 SLAVGLGLG
+120 SLLVGLGLG
-129 VLLSQ
+129 IVLSQ

-149 KYEFIFSSQACIKT
+149 KYEFIFSSDACIKT

-176 FNTVNIGKCKLID
+176 FNVINVGKCKLID
-189 LIQTNKK
+189 LIQTSKK
-196 SEKVKMK
+196 SETVKMK
-203 NPMLCTIVFIISA
+203 NPMLCTIVFAISA
-216 IALGYAYYM
+216 VALGYAYYM

-230 NETIKPPED
+230 NETVETPKD
-239 IFKPIV
+239 ILKPII
-245 IGAVS
+245 IGGIS

-263 KIVTSMKN
+263 KIVMSMKN
-271 LYVKGLNTFT
+271 FYTKGLNTFT
-281 FRQLSSKI
+281 LRQVSSKI
-289 NSTVFSMTIISLML
+289 NTTVFSMTIICLLL

-309 LSSALS
+309 LSSCLS
-315 LKNSMTAN
+315 LKNSMSAN

-331 IQLEKRVLNEDWLDQ
+331 VQLEKRVLDESWLDQ
-346 GYNEEQIKNS
+346 GYNMEQIENS
-356 KLSIREILEKFD
+356 KLSVKEILERLDFD
-368 FNIDSYLEESVEYN
+368 IDSYLKESVEYN
-382 LYQTEELTFGDT
+382 LYQTQDLTFGDT
-394 LGDNWETIKNTYTS
+394 LGVSLEIIKNAYTS
-408 LIPYNVPYNVADD
+408 MIPYNMPDD

-430 VAKFYGNEEYT
+430 IAEFYGNEEFT
-441 INEDEYIIVADY
+441 LNEDEYLIIADF
-453 DSMIEIRNVA
+453 DSMITIRNVA
-463 LKDNQEI
+463 LQNNQEI

-477 KPKYNE
+477 KPKYQE
-483 CQYGFVE
+483 CKYGFVE

-496 NSGIIIVPDD
+496 NSGIIIIPDD
-506 IVDDNYI
+506 IADESCI
-513 VYNSIIGNY
+513 VYNSVIGNY

-529 QREIQEQIKNLVNN
+529 QREIQNQIRNLVNN
-543 PISLEYNL
+543 PLATKYNL

-564 IGTGALVTFLG
+564 IGIGALVTFLG

-605 NMLRKLGADEKMINK
+605 KMLRKLGADEKMINK
-620 SLFRQIAIFFMFPLL
+620 SLFRQVAIFFMFPLVV
-635 IAIIHSIF
+635 AIIHSIF
-643 GITFCSYIIE
+643 GITFCSYVIS
-653 TFGNEQLLPSII
+653 TFGNEQLLPSIV
-665 MTAIFIVVFYGGYFL
+665 MTAVFIVVIYGGYFV
-680 ITYLSSK
+680 ITYLCSK
-687 NIIKENR
+687 NIIKEN
-694 NAREY
+694 

>member
-1 MTTIKLSFRNI
+1 MMLFKLSLKNI

-44 LLDVTNS
+44 LLDITEC
-51 THKVIDLMTNM
+51 TYDIIDTLSNM

-74 GFLIIYASRFLIKRR
+74 GFLIIYASRFLMKRR

-129 VLLSQ
+129 VALSQ

-149 KYEFIFSSQACIKT
+149 RYEFIFSSNACIKT
-163 IIYFGIM
+163 LIYFGIM

-176 FNTVNIGKCKLID
+176 FNVINVGKCKLID
-189 LIQTNKK
+189 LIQTSKK
-196 SEKVKMK
+196 SETVKMK
-203 NPMLCTIVFIISA
+203 NPMLCTIVFILSV
-216 IALGYAYYM
+216 IALGYAYYL
-225 VTGGI
+225 VTGGV
-230 NETIKPPED
+230 NETVQTPDGIIKP
-239 IFKPIV
+239 II
-245 IGAVS
+245 IGAVA
-250 TFFIFWSLSGLIL
+250 TFFLFWSLSGLML
-263 KIVTSMKN
+263 KIVMGMKN

-281 FRQLSSKI
+281 LRQVSSKI
-289 NSTVFSMTIISLML
+289 NTTVFSMTIICLML

-315 LKNSMTAN
+315 LKASMTAN
-323 LDELAPAD
+323 LNELAPAD
-331 IQLEKRVLNEDWLDQ
+331 IQLSISVKDESWLDQ
-346 GYNEEQIKNS
+346 GYNEAQIENS
-356 KLSIREILEKFD
+356 KLGVRKTLEAFSI
-368 FNIDSYLEESVEYN
+368 NIDDYLQESVEYN
-382 LYQTEELTFGDT
+382 SYRMDDLTFGDS
-394 LGDNWETIKNTYTS
+394 LGDSLEYIKNNTTS
-408 LIPYNVPYNVADD
+408 MIPYNMQEE
-421 IMTISDYNK
+421 IMTISDYNEL
-430 VAKFYGNEEYT
+430 ASFYGNEEYT
-441 INEDEYIIVADY
+441 LADDEYMIIADY
-453 DSMIEIRNVA
+453 DSMIAIRNVA
-463 LKDNQEI
+463 LENEQELTI
-470 TVFGHTL
+470 FGHTL
-477 KPKYNE
+477 KPKYQE

-496 NSGIIIVPDD
+496 NSGIIIVPDA
-506 IVDDNYI
+506 VASGEERS
-513 VYNSIIGNY
+513 YNSIIGNY

-529 QREIQEQIKNLVNN
+529 QREIQEQIKSLVKN
-543 PISLEYNL
+543 PLSVEYSLPNV
-551 PSINSKVD
+551 NSKVD

-564 IGTGALVTFLG
+564 IGLGALVTFLG

-605 NMLRKLGADEKMINK
+605 AMLRKLGADEKMINK

-635 IAIIHSIF
+635 VAIIHSIF
-643 GITFCSYIIE
+643 GITFCSYVIS

-665 MTAIFIVVFYGGYFL
+665 MTAIFIVVIYGGYFL
-680 ITYLSSK
+680 ITYFSSK
-687 NIIKENR
+687 NIIKER
-694 NAREY
+694 

>member
-44 LLDVTNS
+44 LLDVTES
-51 THKVIDLMTNM
+51 TYEVIGMMTTM
-62 LSGASVFVAFIL
+62 LSAASVFVAFIL

-149 KYEFIFSSQACIKT
+149 KYQFIFSQDACIKT
-163 IIYFGIM
+163 LIYFGIM

-176 FNTVNIGKCKLID
+176 FNAINVGKCKLID
-189 LIQTNKK
+189 LIQTSKK
-196 SEKVKMK
+196 SETIKLK
-203 NPMLCTIVFIISA
+203 NPLLCTVVFILSVV
-216 IALGYAYYM
+216 ALGYAYYM

-230 NETIKPPED
+230 NETVKTPED
-239 IFKPIV
+239 ILKPIV
-245 IGAVS
+245 IGAIS

-263 KIVTSMKN
+263 KIVMSMKN
-271 LYVKGLNTFT
+271 LYVKGLNAFT
-281 FRQLSSKI
+281 FRQVSSKI
-289 NSTVFSMTIISLML
+289 NTTVFSMTIISLML

-309 LSSALS
+309 LSSSLS

-331 IQLEKRVLNEDWLDQ
+331 IQLTISVKDDDWLDQ
-346 GYNEEQIKNS
+346 GYNEKQIENS
-356 KLSIREILEKFD
+356 KLGVRKTLEAFD
-368 FNIDSYLEESVEYN
+368 FNIDDYFKEYVEYN
-382 LYQTEELTFGDT
+382 SYRMEDFTFADS
-394 LGDNWETIKNTYTS
+394 LGDSLEYVKNNNTS
-408 LIPYNVPYNVADD
+408 MIPYNMPEE
-421 IMTISDYNK
+421 IIKLSDYNK
-430 VAKFYGNEEYT
+430 IAKIYNNEEYT
-441 INEDEYIIVADY
+441 LNQDEYMIIADY
-453 DSMIEIRNVA
+453 DSMIAIRDIA
-463 LKDNQEI
+463 LEKGQELTI
-470 TVFGHTL
+470 FGHKL

-483 CQYGFVE
+483 CKDGFIE

-496 NSGIIIVPDD
+496 NSGVIVVPDE
-506 IVDDNYI
+506 IVDEQYLAF
-513 VYNSIIGNY
+513 NSIIGNY
-522 YTDSLDE
+522 YTDDLDE
-529 QREIQEQIKNLVNN
+529 QREIKEQILDLVKNPL
-543 PISLEYNL
+543 SAEYCL
-551 PSINSKVD
+551 PTVNSKSD

-564 IGTGALVTFLG
+564 IGIGALVTFLG

-605 NMLRKLGADEKMINK
+605 KMLRKLGADEKMINR
-620 SLFRQIAIFFMFPLL
+620 SLFRQIAIFFIFPLL

-653 TFGNEQLLPSII
+653 TFGNEQLLNSII
-665 MTAIFIVVFYGGYFL
+665 MTAVFIVVIYGGYFL
-680 ITYLSSK
+680 ITYLCSK
-687 NIIKENR
+687 NIIKEK
-694 NAREY
+694 

>member
-44 LLDVTNS
+44 LLDVTES
-51 THKVIDLMTNM
+51 TYEVIGMMTTM
-62 LSGASVFVAFIL
+62 LSAASVFVAFIL

-149 KYEFIFSSQACIKT
+149 KYQFIFSQDACIKT
-163 IIYFGIM
+163 LIYFGIM

-176 FNTVNIGKCKLID
+176 FNAINVGKCKLID
-189 LIQTNKK
+189 LIQTSKK
-196 SEKVKMK
+196 SETIKLK
-203 NPMLCTIVFIISA
+203 NPLLCTVVFILSVV
-216 IALGYAYYM
+216 ALGYAYYM

-230 NETIKPPED
+230 NETVKTPED
-239 IFKPIV
+239 ILKPIV
-245 IGAVS
+245 IGAIS

-263 KIVTSMKN
+263 KIVMSMKN
-271 LYVKGLNTFT
+271 LYVKGLNAFT
-281 FRQLSSKI
+281 FRQVSSKI
-289 NSTVFSMTIISLML
+289 NTTVFSMTIISLML

-309 LSSALS
+309 LSSSLS

-331 IQLEKRVLNEDWLDQ
+331 IQLTISVKDDDWLDQ
-346 GYNEEQIKNS
+346 GYNESQIENS
-356 KLSIREILEKFD
+356 KLGVRKTLEAFD
-368 FNIDSYLEESVEYN
+368 FNIDDYFKEYVEYN
-382 LYQTEELTFGDT
+382 SYRMEDFTFADS
-394 LGDNWETIKNTYTS
+394 LGDSLEYVKNNNTS
-408 LIPYNVPYNVADD
+408 MIPYNMPEE
-421 IMTISDYNK
+421 IIKLSDYNK
-430 VAKFYGNEEYT
+430 IAKIYNNEEYT
-441 INEDEYIIVADY
+441 LNQDEYMIIADY
-453 DSMIEIRNVA
+453 DSMIAIRDIA
-463 LKDNQEI
+463 LEKGQELTI
-470 TVFGHTL
+470 FGHKL

-483 CQYGFVE
+483 CKDGFIE

-496 NSGIIIVPDD
+496 NSGVIVVPDE
-506 IVDDNYI
+506 IVDEQYLAF
-513 VYNSIIGNY
+513 NSIIGNY
-522 YTDSLDE
+522 YTDDLDE
-529 QREIQEQIKNLVNN
+529 QREIKEQILDLVKNPLSAEYCLPTVN
-543 PISLEYNL
+543 SR
-551 PSINSKVD
+551 VD

-564 IGTGALVTFLG
+564 IGLGALVTFLG

-605 NMLRKLGADEKMINK
+605 KMLRKLGADEKMINK

-643 GITFCSYIIE
+643 GIKFCSYIIS
-653 TFGNEQLLPSII
+653 TFGNEQLLNSII
-665 MTAIFIVVFYGGYFL
+665 MTAVFIVVIYGGYFL
-680 ITYLSSK
+680 ITYLCSK
-687 NIIKENR
+687 NIIKEK
-694 NAREY
+694 